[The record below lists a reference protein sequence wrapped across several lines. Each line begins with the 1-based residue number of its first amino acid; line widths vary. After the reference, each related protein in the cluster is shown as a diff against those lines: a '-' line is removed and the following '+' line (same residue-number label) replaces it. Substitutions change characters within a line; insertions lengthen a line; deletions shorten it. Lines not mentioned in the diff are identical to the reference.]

1 MTAPV
6 MPEPDGGW
14 RSRRARRKAERAWA
28 RDLDTGSKARAAG
41 RRAADRKAGRTEDP
55 LSWPMRLLTTLVAV
69 VVLAVA
75 SVIALVVVAGQ
86 IPFYDLHLT
95 VKNVDLSGIGI
106 AWEPNL
112 PTFTPMATEGLV
124 LACTLMAI
132 TLVLLNRTSALWT
145 QAMWF
150 FAGVAAFVN
159 TWHMV
164 SEMGDL
170 FGGIL
175 RGGLSLANPFLVH
188 LFVLWCR
195 HLRTGRTLEQARI
208 ESAIHWRGVAGR
220 VTAVLFVVLQHVR
233 HPPIALRAFGYWLGI
248 PGWDYRS
255 AWQAASIGYRAR
267 VQEQLDTAVRN
278 TADRDHGGDQ
288 AAAGDATTGNPAS
301 PPNPAPVAAGDQADD
316 AVADGTVMVAERP
329 AFDEA
334 EIARLV
340 AQMNDPNFG
349 LDMVTDQR
357 GSTTTSDDHGPTTT
371 ASGRRPRGP
380 VETTTDSEPGDHDG
394 DHSTTSGRPARRP
407 RRIGGRGQKVA
418 GRRAGGRAK
427 PAPDVDISDVLPAAR
442 KVASKLGD
450 GLRRE
455 ALLKG
460 LREDGH
466 RVGGQ
471 RRDALWEAIKAER
484 DRPTGQ

>member
-1 MTAPV
+1 MTAPKS
-6 MPEPDGGW
+6 PAP
-14 RSRRARRKAERAWA
+14 
-28 RDLDTGSKARAAG
+28 TQ
-41 RRAADRKAGRTEDP
+41 DP
-55 LSWPMRLLTTLVAV
+55 LSWPMRLLTTLVAI

-95 VKNVDLSGIGI
+95 VKDVDLSGIGI
-106 AWEPNL
+106 AWKPNL

-132 TLVLLNRTSALWT
+132 TLVLLNRTSGLWT

-150 FAGVAAFVN
+150 FAGIAAFVN

-170 FGGIL
+170 FGGAL
-175 RGGLSLANPFLVH
+175 RGGLSIANPFLVH

-208 ESAIHWRGVAGR
+208 EAVIHWRGVAR
-220 VTAVLFVVLQHVR
+220 KIAAVLFIALQHIR

-248 PGWDYRS
+248 PGWGYRE
-255 AWQAASIGYRAR
+255 AWQAASIAYRMR
-267 VQEQLDTAVRN
+267 VQGRLDEASWKAASRRRHDDH
-278 TADRDHGGDQ
+278 ADDQ
-288 AAAGDATTGNPAS
+288 VSAGETTTDVPPG
-301 PPNPAPVAAGDQADD
+301 PPNPAPVVADD
-316 AVADGTVMVAERP
+316 HVDDTLANGSVMVAERR

-334 EIARLV
+334 EIDRLV
-340 AQMNDPNFG
+340 AEMNDPAFG
-349 LDMVTDQR
+349 WETVTDQR
-357 GSTTTSDDHGPTTT
+357 RSTTTGDDQKATTT
-371 ASGRRPRGP
+371 ASPRRPQAPR
-380 VETTTDSEPGDHDG
+380 ETTTDSAAGDHDS
-394 DHSTTSGRPARRP
+394 DQSATSGRPTRRP

-427 PAPDVDISDVLPAAR
+427 PAPDVDISGLLPAAR
-442 KVASKLGD
+442 EVASQLGAE
-450 GLRRE
+450 LRRE
-455 ALLKG
+455 RLLKG
-460 LREDGH
+460 LRERGH
-466 RVGGQ
+466 TVGGQ

-484 DRPTGQ
+484 NHGSTGQ

>member
-1 MTAPV
+1 
-6 MPEPDGGW
+6 
-14 RSRRARRKAERAWA
+14 
-28 RDLDTGSKARAAG
+28 
-41 RRAADRKAGRTEDP
+41 
-55 LSWPMRLLTTLVAV
+55 MRLLTTLVAA

-106 AWEPNL
+106 SWEPNL

-150 FAGVAAFVN
+150 FAGIAAFVN

-175 RGGLSLANPFLVH
+175 RGGLSIANPFLVH

-208 ESAIHWRGVAGR
+208 ESVIHWRGTARR

-248 PGWDYRS
+248 PGWGYPE
-255 AWQAASIGYRAR
+255 AWQAASIAYRSR
-267 VQEQLDTAVRN
+267 VQDKLDKAHRKIISHDHDGDHAPAVEPTTN
-278 TADRDHGGDQ
+278 
-288 AAAGDATTGNPAS
+288 AASSDPDAPL
-301 PPNPAPVAAGDQADD
+301 VVADD
-316 AVADGTVMVAERP
+316 HADDTLANGSVMVAERP
-329 AFDEA
+329 AVDET
-334 EIARLV
+334 EIERLV
-340 AQMNDPNFG
+340 AKMNDPNFTWET
-349 LDMVTDQR
+349 LTDQG
-357 GSTTTSDDHGPTTT
+357 GSTTTSDDHETTTT
-371 ASGRRPRGP
+371 AARRRPRAP
-380 VETTTDSEPGDHDG
+380 REATTDTTAGDHDG
-394 DHSTTSGRPARRP
+394 DQSTAGGRPARRP

-427 PAPDVDISDVLPAAR
+427 PAPDVDISGLLPAAR
-442 KVASKLGD
+442 EVASQLGD
-450 GLRRE
+450 ELRRE
-455 ALLKG
+455 RLLKG
-460 LREDGH
+460 LRDLGH
-466 RVGGQ
+466 SVGGQ

-484 DRPTGQ
+484 NQGSTGQ

>member
-1 MTAPV
+1 MTAPKS
-6 MPEPDGGW
+6 PAPPQ
-14 RSRRARRKAERAWA
+14 
-28 RDLDTGSKARAAG
+28 
-41 RRAADRKAGRTEDP
+41 DP

-86 IPFYDLHLT
+86 IPFYDLHLS
-95 VKNVDLSGIGI
+95 VKDVDLSGIGI
-106 AWEPNL
+106 VWKPNL

-150 FAGVAAFVN
+150 FAGIAAFVN

-175 RGGLSLANPFLVH
+175 RGGLSIANPFLVH

-208 ESAIHWRGVAGR
+208 ESVIHWRGVARKIFG
-220 VTAVLFVVLQHVR
+220 VLFVGLQHVR

-248 PGWDYRS
+248 PGWGYGE
-255 AWQAASIGYRAR
+255 AWQAASIAYRMR
-267 VQEQLDTAVRN
+267 VQERLDRAHRKI
-278 TADRDHGGDQ
+278 AGRDHDGDQ
-288 AAAGDATTGNPAS
+288 APAGWTATDVAIGD
-301 PPNPAPVAAGDQADD
+301 PNLAPVVADD
-316 AVADGTVMVAERP
+316 HDDDTLANGSLMVAERP
-329 AFDEA
+329 AVDEA
-334 EIARLV
+334 EVARLV
-340 AQMNDPNFG
+340 AQMNDPNFSWETI
-349 LDMVTDQR
+349 TDQ
-357 GSTTTSDDHGPTTT
+357 GESTTTGDDHEPTT
-371 ASGRRPRGP
+371 AGAGRRPRAP
-380 VETTTDSEPGDHDG
+380 RETTTDTSHGDHGG
-394 DHSTTSGRPARRP
+394 DHSTTRGRLAGRP
-407 RRIGGRGQKVA
+407 RRVGGRGQKVA
-418 GRRAGGRAK
+418 GTRGRGRPK
-427 PAPDVDISDVLPAAR
+427 SAPEVDISDVLPAAR
-442 KVASKLGD
+442 EVATKLGA
-450 GLRRE
+450 GLKRE

-484 DRPTGQ
+484 DGKPTGQ